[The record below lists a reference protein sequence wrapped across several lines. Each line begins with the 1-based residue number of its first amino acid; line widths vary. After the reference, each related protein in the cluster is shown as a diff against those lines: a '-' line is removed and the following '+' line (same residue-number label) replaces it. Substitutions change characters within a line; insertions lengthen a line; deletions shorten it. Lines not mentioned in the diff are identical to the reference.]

1 MTAKYR
7 AVTLVVSLCISVAA
21 GCDSANKSPEE
32 KLDLGTLSGPT
43 YSNNYFG
50 LTVTVPEGWA
60 VQPHEAQQKIMKRGA
75 EIMTGGDKN
84 LQAAVKASETKTV
97 SLLVA
102 FAHPMG
108 APVAFN
114 PSIACV
120 AERLDQLPG
129 IKRGS
134 DYLFHARKLLEAG
147 QIRVTFPKD
156 VWSERLGGREFD
168 VMLLEMTVGATT
180 IRQRYYVLVHKGYAL
195 GFVTSA
201 STSDEEAKVR
211 RVMESVTFTQ

>member
-1 MTAKYR
+1 MT
-7 AVTLVVSLCISVAA
+7 LPD
-21 GCDSANKSPEE
+21 GW
-32 KLDLGTLSGPT
+32 
-43 YSNNYFG
+43 
-50 LTVTVPEGWA
+50 TV
-60 VQPHEAQQKIMKRGA
+60 QDHEAQQKLMKRGA
-75 EIMTGGDKN
+75 ELIAGGDKN
-84 LQAAVKASETKTV
+84 LQALVKASELQTV
-97 SLLVA
+97 NLLAA
-102 FAHPMG
+102 FAHPVG

-134 DYLFHARKLLEAG
+134 DYLFHARKALEAG
-147 QIRVTFPKD
+147 QIKVAFPKD

-195 GFVTSA
+195 AFVASA
-201 STSDEEAKVR
+201 TTSDEEAQLK
-211 RVMESVTFTQ
+211 RVMESVTFN